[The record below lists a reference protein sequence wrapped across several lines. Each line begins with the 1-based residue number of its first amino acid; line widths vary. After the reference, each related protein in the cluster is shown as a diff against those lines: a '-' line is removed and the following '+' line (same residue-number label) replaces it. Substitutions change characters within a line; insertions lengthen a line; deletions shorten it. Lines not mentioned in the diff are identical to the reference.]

1 MNFIA
6 SARHSSH
13 RTIHRA
19 IQRTIFLAVL
29 SAAGLAQ
36 ANHGPGTSGAGL
48 TTISGETLK
57 ASAWDMTFRLDFT
70 DYDGLSVA
78 RSEAHAA
85 RSGGFDSLES
95 GTIASYSLAYGVT
108 DDFQLGATIGW
119 YWGNDFI
126 DAEDVGGGAIES
138 ATADPEGFMD
148 MWITGKYRVMR
159 GEDGHLALLGGIKL
173 PVGND
178 DQRLSNGELL
188 EPSSQP
194 GSGAFDF
201 LAGVAYSRFLTS
213 HLTLEASVSYIWRTE
228 AHDYQVGDRFDADLA
243 LAWRLTDDIK
253 SMPNISVFSELA
265 WTTLLKD
272 QDAGVAN
279 PNSGGNTLFVAPGVR
294 ARFSPTAALTVAPQF
309 PVLQQLDGDQVEVAY
324 KLTAMLSIAF

>member
-1 MNFIA
+1 MQFITI
-6 SARHSSH
+6 ARKTSPAF
-13 RTIHRA
+13 IPIA
-19 IQRTIFLAVL
+19 LAVL
-29 SAAGLAQ
+29 TATAH
-36 ANHGPGTSGAGL
+36 ANHGPGTSGGGL

-57 ASAWDMTFRLDFT
+57 ASAWDMSFRLDFT

-78 RSEAHAA
+78 QSEAQAA
-85 RSGGFDSLES
+85 QSGEFDSIES
-95 GTIASYSLAYGVT
+95 SMIASYTLSYGVT
-108 DDFQLGATIGW
+108 DDFQIGATIGW
-119 YWGNDFI
+119 YWGSDFI
-126 DAEDVGGGAIES
+126 DAEDIGGGVTES

-148 MWITGKYRVMR
+148 MWITGKYRVMK
-159 GEDGHLALLGGIKL
+159 GEDGHFSLLGGIKL

-201 LAGVAYSRFLTS
+201 MGGVAYSRFLTS
-213 HLTLEASVSYIWRTE
+213 HVTLDTSMSYIWRTE

-243 LAWRLTDDIK
+243 LAWRLTDDVK
-253 SMPNISVFSELA
+253 SMPNISVFGELA

-272 QDAGVAN
+272 QDGGVAN

-294 ARFSPTAALTVAPQF
+294 ARFSPTASLTVSPQF
-309 PVLQQLDGDQVEVAY
+309 PVLQQLDGDQVEVDY
-324 KLTAMLSIAF
+324 KLTAMFSIAF

>member
-1 MNFIA
+1 MQFITIARNTSRAAILFALTALTTAA
-6 SARHSSH
+6 S
-13 RTIHRA
+13 
-19 IQRTIFLAVL
+19 
-29 SAAGLAQ
+29 
-36 ANHGPGTSGAGL
+36 ANHGPGTSGGGL

-57 ASAWDMTFRLDFT
+57 AAAWDMSFRLDFT

-78 RSEAHAA
+78 QAEAQAA
-85 RSGGFDSLES
+85 QSGGFDSIES
-95 GTIASYSLAYGVT
+95 SMIASYTLSYGVT

-126 DAEDVGGGAIES
+126 DAEDIGGGVIES

-148 MWITGKYRVMR
+148 MWITGKYRVMK
-159 GEDGHLALLGGIKL
+159 GEDGHLSLLGGVKL

-201 LAGVAYSRFLTS
+201 LGGVAYSRFLTS
-213 HLTLEASVSYIWRTE
+213 HVTLDTSMSYIWRTE
-228 AHDYQVGDRFDADLA
+228 AHDYRVGDRFDADLA
-243 LAWRLTDDIK
+243 LAWRLTDDVK
-253 SMPNISVFSELA
+253 SMPNISVFGELA

-272 QDAGVAN
+272 QDGGVDN
-279 PNSGGNTLFVAPGVR
+279 PNSGGNTLFIAPGVR
-294 ARFSPTAALTVAPQF
+294 ARFTPAASLTVSPQF
-309 PVLQQLDGDQVEVAY
+309 PVLQQLDGDQVEVDY
-324 KLTAMLSIAF
+324 KLTAMFSIAF